1 MAKNY
6 LDPMEEHDSTLY
18 AKRVT
23 IVGANATINAVVN
36 TSAAGQSSVVLDTGS
51 KWVGLATVNVGNL
64 VNIGNFSGSTIY
76 AVVNTSAAGQS
87 SVVLDTGTKWIG
99 LATAFVSNANLVG
112 AGKTLNT
119 SPIALNATNLSG
131 ATIFVSASAKKFYI
145 TDLFLSTASA
155 VGVAFNSDATYLS
168 GNASIRASFAPQSG
182 LVNHGSPESPLMF
195 GLAAEKPFQIITDTA
210 APVSGSVIWFE
221 E

>member
-1 MAKNY
+1 MA
-6 LDPMEEHDSTLY
+6 HSTSVNI
-18 AKRVT
+18 AP
-23 IVGANATINAVVN
+23 GGNATIYAIVN
-36 TSAAGQSSVVLDTGS
+36 TGETTIADLALTAGTAQIGSVTISNHSFNAQL
-51 KWVGLATVNVGNL
+51 
-64 VNIGNFSGSTIY
+64 SGATIY
-76 AVVNTSAAGQS
+76 AVVNTAAAGQS
-87 SVVLDTGTKWIG
+87 SVVLDTGTKWVG
-99 LATAFVSNANLVG
+99 LTTAFVSNANLVG

-155 VGVAFNSDATYLS
+155 VGVAFNSEATYLS
-168 GNASIRASFAPQSG
+168 GNASIRALFAPQSG

-210 APVSGSVIWFE
+210 APISGSVIWFE